1 MIPALM
7 PTYMRVDLAFE
18 RGEGAYL
25 YTGDGRRYLDFGAGI
40 AVAALG
46 HCHPHMVAAL
56 GEQAASLWHCSNMY
70 RIAGGERLAR
80 RLVEECFADSV
91 FFTNSG
97 TEAIEC
103 GLKMIRKYFDDAGQ
117 PERYRVICCEGS
129 FHGRSLAAI
138 AAAGKAA
145 HLQGFAPA
153 MDGFDHVAF
162 ANLNE
167 MRAAITPETAAI
179 LIEPVQGEGGI
190 NPAPAEYL
198 KALREIA
205 DEFGLLL
212 FFDEVQCGMG
222 RTGRLFAHEWAGIKP
237 DIMALAKGLGG
248 GFPVGACMATEAV
261 ASALGP
267 GSHGSTY
274 GGNPLAMAVGNA
286 VLDIMLEDG
295 FIENVHRIGEI
306 LFEKL
311 QELVEL
317 HPGVLASVR
326 GKGLMIGLECIGE
339 NKLLRSRL
347 AENSM
352 LVVNSGSNVIRLL
365 PPLVIDENQVN
376 EAIAILDKSCREL
389 AGEEA

>member
-1 MIPALM
+1 M

-25 YTGDGRRYLDFGAGI
+25 YTEDGRKYLDFGSGI

-46 HCHPHMVAAL
+46 HCHPHMVAEL
-56 GEQAASLWHCSNMY
+56 GKQAASLWHCSNMY
-70 RIAGGERLAR
+70 RIPGGERLAQ
-80 RLVEECFADSV
+80 RLVDSSFADSV

-97 TEAIEC
+97 TEAVEC
-103 GLKMIRKYFDDAGQ
+103 GLKMIRKYYDDIGQ
-117 PERYRVICCEGS
+117 PERYRIISCEGS

-145 HLQGFAPA
+145 HLKGFAPA

-179 LIEPVQGEGGI
+179 MVEPIQGEGGI
-190 NPAPAEYL
+190 NPAPAGYL
-198 KALREIA
+198 KSLREIA

-222 RTGRLFAHEWAGIKP
+222 RTGRLFAHEWSGIAP
-237 DIMALAKGLGG
+237 DIMSSAKGLGG
-248 GFPVGACMATEAV
+248 GFPLGACMATEAV
-261 ASALGP
+261 ASALTP

-274 GGNPLAMAVGNA
+274 GGNPLAMAAGNA

-295 FIENVHRIGEI
+295 FLENVQRIGKI
-306 LFEKL
+306 LFERL
-311 QELVEL
+311 QDLVKS
-317 HPGVLASVR
+317 HPMVLTSVR
-326 GKGLMIGLECIGE
+326 GEGLMIGLECVGE
-339 NKLLRSRL
+339 NKVLRSRL

-352 LVVNSGSNVIRLL
+352 LVVNSGTNVIRLL
-365 PPLVIDENQVN
+365 PPLVIDENHVD
-376 EAIAILDKSCREL
+376 EAIRILDKSCREL
-389 AGEEA
+389 AGEGT

>member
-1 MIPALM
+1 M